1 MSLLEKNKLNTS
13 LIWGTL
19 RNLID
24 FSEID
29 IQEPFSLV
37 GIEQGTFPVDTYHP
51 IYLEV
56 PRSIKSDISGRSSI
70 NSPSKS
76 NINIWKNRR
85 IISLPIYREKRN
97 LKNET
102 VQDIFRVWNDS
113 FVPKEIPSIAI
124 ATSIL
129 GGYSTEG
136 RIAQYSAILILWAN
150 QTARILELEWFEG
163 PLEDCVTP
171 EWYIRTSELMTA
183 NNAIKRMRE
192 FHKISPAW
200 DKPRYSIFSIPSNI
214 GMNLLVDKSSTN
226 YGIWGYGREYYEFHN
241 LQNDLEK
248 TLGKLKEF
256 TDRS

>member
-85 IISLPIYREKRN
+85 IISLPIYKEEREIHTQT
-97 LKNET
+97 L
-102 VQDIFRVWNDS
+102 QDIIRIWNDS
-113 FVPKEIPSIAI
+113 FVPREIPSIAI
-124 ATSIL
+124 ATTIY

-136 RIAQYSAILILWAN
+136 RIGQYSAILILWSN
-150 QTARILELEWFEG
+150 FTARILELDWFEG

-171 EWYIRTSELMTA
+171 EWYIRTSELLTI
-183 NNAIKRMRE
+183 NNAINRMRDI
-192 FHKISPAW
+192 HKIPPAW
-200 DKPRYSIFSIPSNI
+200 DKPKYSLFSIPSNI
-214 GMNLLVDKSSTN
+214 SADLKAEKSDTN
-226 YGIWGYGREYYEFHN
+226 YKNWGCGREYYEFHD
-241 LQNDLEK
+241 LQHDLEK
-248 TLGKLKEF
+248 TLGELNEIIE
-256 TDRS
+256 RS